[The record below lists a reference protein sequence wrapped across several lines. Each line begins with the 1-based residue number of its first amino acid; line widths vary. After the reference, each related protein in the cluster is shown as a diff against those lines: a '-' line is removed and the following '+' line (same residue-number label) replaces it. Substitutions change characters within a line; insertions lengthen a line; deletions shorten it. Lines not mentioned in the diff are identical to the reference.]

1 MIFHDIIII
10 TPGIA
15 VYACVCVC
23 VAMIV
28 QLQRVKYLWSLW
40 SDCDQVDKFN
50 LDDTGGEYSS
60 GLLKLQVIQVHGRCY
75 NHLFVWSR
83 E

>member
-1 MIFHDIIII
+1 MDE
-10 TPGIA
+10 
-15 VYACVCVC
+15 
-23 VAMIV
+23 
-28 QLQRVKYLWSLW
+28 
-40 SDCDQVDKFN
+40 FN

-60 GLLKLQVIQVHGRCY
+60 GLLKLQVIQVHERCY